1 MHLNL
6 HLLRIFYTVATRQS
20 FSRAS
25 EDLYVS
31 QPAVS
36 KAVREL
42 ENLLGLPLIE
52 RGAGGPRGV
61 RGVRLT
67 ESGAAL
73 FDHARGIFALERAA
87 VEDIDLRIKL
97 RRGTLTLGAST
108 TIASYW
114 LPPCLARF
122 AADFPFAAPRVV
134 VGNTHEI
141 VEQLLDCRVDVAL
154 VEGTVDDARIQVDH
168 WRDDEMMI
176 AIAPTLVP
184 PVDQPERLNWLRSQ
198 RWIVREE
205 GSGTRDAV
213 RGHLA
218 SLGIEIV
225 DVLEVGS
232 NEAIA
237 RMVAGG
243 VGIAMLPKV
252 VIEDLVLLDRL
263 KVLSVHPDVCLL
275 RPLYRLVLRD
285 RPRSPLAAAFESI
298 LTRLGRDGQ

>member
-6 HLLRIFYTVATRQS
+6 HLLRIFFTVATRKS

-52 RGAGGPRGV
+52 RGAGGPRGA

-114 LPPCLARF
+114 LPPYLARF
-122 AADFPFAAPRVV
+122 AADFPLAAPKIV

-141 VEQLLDCRVDVAL
+141 VEQLLDCRVDLAL
-154 VEGTVDDARIQVDH
+154 VEGDVDDPRIQVEH
-168 WRDDEMMI
+168 WRNDEMMI
-176 AIAPTLVP
+176 VVAPDVAFP
-184 PVDQPERLNWLRSQ
+184 HDEGVYLNWLQEQ
-198 RWIVREE
+198 RWIVRED

-213 RGHLA
+213 RRHLTR
-218 SLGIEIV
+218 LGIDV
-225 DVLEVGS
+225 ANVLEVGS

-237 RMVAGG
+237 RMVSGG
-243 VGIAMLPKV
+243 VGVSMLPKV

-263 KVLSVHPDVCLL
+263 KVMVLSTDVSLL
-275 RPLYRLVLRD
+275 RPLYRLVLKD
-285 RPRSPLAAAFESI
+285 RPRSPLAAEFETL
-298 LTRLGRDGQ
+298 LTR